1 MYCAC
6 YVKHYLNDE
15 APRSPAAAVLVI
27 RAELRR
33 SLTRLRSSELRR
45 GSPCLH
51 TLCRVSRPRP
61 ISEYVQS
68 NANFM
73 PKISLNILFF
83 TLCFFIS
90 FTSGPADASTLNLQI
105 NNNQISIH
113 AINIPLQTI
122 LKRMADSGITVYL
135 DPEINPNITAS
146 FENRDLAVGLKS
158 ILKSVNHTFV
168 WEPLENT
175 PGASSPDK
183 YKLVEILIFREGK
196 KDRMLPL
203 HEQVKTNAFVQESET
218 KVMVRENKVYVPVI
232 LGYQDREVK
241 TTLVF
246 DTGAS
251 SIVLHENIADKLGI
265 DQYSPSKGRGV
276 GGITIDAKETK
287 LDYVRVGPHKK
298 TDLVAHIV
306 SYQGPVVE
314 YYNGL
319 LGMNFLKGLEYT
331 IDFDTKVIR
340 WYP

>member
-1 MYCAC
+1 MQTNT
-6 YVKHYLNDE
+6 K
-15 APRSPAAAVLVI
+15 
-27 RAELRR
+27 
-33 SLTRLRSSELRR
+33 
-45 GSPCLH
+45 
-51 TLCRVSRPRP
+51 
-61 ISEYVQS
+61 
-68 NANFM
+68 FM
-73 PKISLNILFF
+73 SKISLKILFF
-83 TLCFFIS
+83 TGCTFFYLILG
-90 FTSGPADASTLNLQI
+90 TGDAGALNLQI
-105 NNNQISIH
+105 NNNKISIH
-113 AINIPLQTI
+113 ANNIPLQKILERMTALGVTI
-122 LKRMADSGITVYL
+122 YL

-146 FENRDLAVGLKS
+146 FENRDLEVGLKS

-175 PGASSPDK
+175 ADASSSEE

-203 HEQVKTNAFVQESET
+203 QKQARTNAFIQESET
-218 KVMVRENKVYVPVI
+218 KVIVKENKVFVPVI
-232 LGYQDREVK
+232 LGYQDREIK

-265 DQYSPSKGRGV
+265 DRYSPSTGRGV

-287 LDYVRVGPHKK
+287 LDYVSVGPHKK
-298 TDLVAHIV
+298 TDLLAHIV
-306 SYQGPVVE
+306 AYQGPKVE

-331 IDFDTKVIR
+331 IDFDKKVIR

>member
-1 MYCAC
+1 M
-6 YVKHYLNDE
+6 
-15 APRSPAAAVLVI
+15 
-27 RAELRR
+27 
-33 SLTRLRSSELRR
+33 
-45 GSPCLH
+45 
-51 TLCRVSRPRP
+51 
-61 ISEYVQS
+61 
-68 NANFM
+68 
-73 PKISLNILFF
+73 FF
-83 TLCFFIS
+83 SVCFFFS
-90 FTSGPADASTLNLQI
+90 FALGPGEAGTLNLQI
-105 NNNQISIH
+105 NNNKISIH
-113 AINIPLQTI
+113 AKNIPLQKI
-122 LKRMADSGITVYL
+122 LERMADLGITVYL

-146 FENRDLAVGLKS
+146 FENRDLEVGLKS

-175 PGASSPDK
+175 ADASPSEE
-183 YKLVEILIFREGK
+183 YKLVEILIFREGN

-203 HEQVKTNAFVQESET
+203 QKQIRTNAFVQEAET
-218 KVMVRENKVYVPVI
+218 KVIVKENKVFIPVI
-232 LGYQDREVK
+232 LGYHDMEVK

-298 TDLVAHIV
+298 TDLVAHV
-306 SYQGPVVE
+306 VAYHGPKVE

-331 IDFDTKVIR
+331 IDFDKKVIR